1 MLRVGFEIHQQLDT
15 RKLFCG
21 CSSELTDSWELSVRR
36 QLRAAR
42 SELGEVDRAA
52 LQEERRA
59 RWYEYQVPRASSC
72 LVELDEEPPHEV
84 NMEAVEIALQV
95 ALLLNATPVDEIHFM
110 RKIVVDGSN
119 TSGFQRTAVVAM
131 DGYIDTPQGRVGI
144 ATVCLEEEAA
154 RKVGESGGVVTYR
167 LDRLG
172 IPLIE
177 ISTTPDITS
186 PEQAKE
192 VARRIGEVLRAT
204 GRVRRGIGTIRQDIN
219 VSISGGARVEIKGV
233 QDLALIP
240 EIIRREVR
248 RQRWLLEVAEELRR
262 RGVRAEEVGGERA
275 DVTEL
280 FGSTRSK
287 VLSGIIKRGGVV
299 LALGLRGFAGLLG
312 GEAGLRLGAELAQHV
327 RVRAGL
333 GGLFHSDELPAY
345 GISEEEVEGVRR
357 ALRLGDGDAFVLLA
371 GERSRVE
378 AGAEAVAERARQAVQ
393 GVPEETRAAQEDGTT
408 KYMRPLPGAARM
420 YPETDIPPVEVS
432 RELVERLAEELPELY
447 EEKIERFVREYG
459 LSRELAEQVVRR
471 GEPELFEEAVR
482 LGVAPTVAATALTM
496 ILRELRREGCEVE
509 RLGREVMLGVFSA
522 LAQGRL
528 TKESLPEVL
537 RELAGGAELEEVLRR
552 MGGKATEEEVRRL
565 AKQVIEERGE
575 FVRERGE
582 GAAKPLMG
590 VLMSELRGRAE
601 GRMVM
606 QVLQEEL
613 RRFLEEAEVKAER

>member
-378 AGAEAVAERARQAVQ
+378 AGAEAVAERAKQAVQ

-408 KYMRPLPGAARM
+408 RYMRPLPGAARM

-432 RELVERLAEELPELY
+432 KELVERLAEELPELY
-447 EEKIERFVREYG
+447 EDKIERFVREYG

-496 ILRELRREGCEVE
+496 TLRELRRDGCEVE